1 MQIQTHAHR
10 VAYKKTLFSSK
21 TQKSTYLTNN
31 ICTKV
36 LNTHK
41 MFPPK
46 YMQKDFKH
54 TQKSIYLT
62 NTWSR
67 IEKILK
73 HKKSTYKGYKKIHAQ
88 NSQTKLDITLKNT

>member
-1 MQIQTHAHR
+1 MHKGFKHTQN
-10 VAYKKTLFSSK
+10 VSSK
-21 TQKSTYLTNN
+21 IHAKRFQT
-31 ICTKV
+31 
-36 LNTHK
+36 
-41 MFPPK
+41 
-46 YMQKDFKH
+46 H